1 MLDAMGSRG
10 PRRILDMGTGTGILA
25 MAAAKRWRCHIVAR
39 DIDPEAVR
47 VTAHNVR
54 RNGIAPLV
62 AVGRSAGYRERG
74 VMRRRPYDLV
84 LANILA
90 RPLERMAADLRRA
103 LAPGGIAMLSG
114 LLAYQAPGVLA
125 AHRLAGLSLRQRVVI
140 DGWSTL
146 VVGRGRSPHFRSARK
161 HRSK

>member
-1 MLDAMGSRG
+1 
-10 PRRILDMGTGTGILA
+10 MGTGTGILA
-25 MAAAKRWRCHIVAR
+25 MAAAKRWRRRIVAR

-47 VTAHNVR
+47 VAAHNIR

-62 AVGRSAGYRERG
+62 AVGRSTGYRERG
-74 VMRRRPYDLV
+74 VTQWRPYDLV

-103 LAPGGIAMLSG
+103 LAPGGIAILSG
-114 LLAYQAPGVLA
+114 LLSNQESGVLA

-146 VVGRGRSPHFRSARK
+146 VLGRGRSPHLRSARK